1 MKHGETLLLEIK
13 VYDDGA
19 LRARRKDRKPLT
31 DEDRAE
37 ARQVADSL
45 PGITVDDVLRV
56 FPGAKVLPRTSEA
69 EMWLEA
75 QGVSE
80 DDRKAIL
87 EEAAR
92 WVLKD
97 GRWQRG

>member
-1 MKHGETLLLEIK
+1 MREIDTLFLEIK
-13 VYDDGA
+13 VFDDGA

-56 FPGAKVLPRTSEA
+56 FPGSRV
-69 EMWLEA
+69 
-75 QGVSE
+75 VSK
-80 DDRKAIL
+80 R
-87 EEAAR
+87 
-92 WVLKD
+92 
-97 GRWQRG
+97 